1 MKRVEAFDLAALE
14 RYPTTDIESYQMPKL
29 TQFAAPFSAG
39 LCVAL
44 LVVFTLGASKATK
57 PDANMSIEVVPVLGG
72 VGGILMT
79 VTDHAENKAYMY
91 IVKSEKKKE
100 EDADAD
106 DTMPLPELV
115 GTIDLSS
122 AGDEKLSAEIRKQ

>member
-1 MKRVEAFDLAALE
+1 
-14 RYPTTDIESYQMPKL
+14 
-29 TQFAAPFSAG
+29 
-39 LCVAL
+39 
-44 LVVFTLGASKATK
+44 
-57 PDANMSIEVVPVLGG
+57 MSIEVVPVLGG

-79 VTDHAENKAYMY
+79 VTDHTENKAYMY